1 MSKIE
6 TFLSRI
12 LHTKNNMSYVP
23 DVSMFP
29 YWTNPLEKEHN
40 EFVEKYDKIV
50 NENDGLQ
57 QDHYTMSRKIRKLE
71 EEKQELQEKVDEIVS
86 QAQVIFQENLEYKKE
101 LNIITEAVENECQAS
116 GIMEVMN
123 MRIEE
128 AENKAIKQEQLKELA
143 ETNLKK
149 EKECVIR
156 LIGEV
161 GSISDQFSNKGY
173 SCCDEC
179 DCWEIH
185 AEMESVKDNDW
196 EEVLVCLECRDNNYT
211 ECYSCLE
218 YVYTSNVSYCE
229 DTQQHKCDNCNNSDN
244 ED

>member
-1 MSKIE
+1 MSKFE

-50 NENDGLQ
+50 DENDGLQ
-57 QDHYTMSRKIRKLE
+57 QELE
-71 EEKQELQEKVDEIVS
+71 EKVDE
-86 QAQVIFQENLEYKKE
+86 AQVIFQENLKYKKE
-101 LNIITEAVENECQAS
+101 INIIREAVENECQAS
-116 GIMEVMN
+116 GIMELMN

-128 AENKAIKQEQLKELA
+128 AETKAREQEHLKVIA
-143 ETNLKK
+143 ETNLKT

-161 GSISDQFSNKGY
+161 SSISDKFSNRGY

-179 DCWEIH
+179 DDWEIH
-185 AEMESVKDNDW
+185 AEMEEIAELEPGAPYSM
-196 EEVLVCLECRDNNYT
+196 VCLDCRDNYYGQCDECMEWIKNT
-211 ECYSCLE
+211 EITIQGDRE
-218 YVYTSNVSYCE
+218 I
-229 DTQQHKCDNCNNSDN
+229 CDNCSNSDN